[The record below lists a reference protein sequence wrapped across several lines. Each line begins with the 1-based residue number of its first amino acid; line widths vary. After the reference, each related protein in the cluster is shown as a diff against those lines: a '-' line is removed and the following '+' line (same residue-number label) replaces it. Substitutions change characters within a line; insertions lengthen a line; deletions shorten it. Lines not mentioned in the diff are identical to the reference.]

1 MICKDQPVPP
11 RYPKAEALKYG
22 EPKKLRQ
29 FMLTET
35 ASSQIDELADNLG
48 SSRSDALEQLLRA
61 GATKL
66 MQESEAVKK
75 P

>member
-1 MICKDQPVPP
+1 MPP

-29 FMLTET
+29 FMLTDL
-35 ASSQIDELADNLG
+35 ASSQIDELADTLET
-48 SSRSDALEQLLRA
+48 SRSDALEQLLRT
-61 GATKL
+61 GATKI
-66 MQESEAVKK
+66 MQESEVLKK